1 MRHEK
6 GGTVEGL
13 LVFLRPAGRHTDEA
27 ARGESEIC
35 SLDREPE
42 REREVGGEGACV
54 RQRPH
59 EEMGGER
66 ERQIE
71 KEG

>member
-1 MRHEK
+1 M
-6 GGTVEGL
+6 
-13 LVFLRPAGRHTDEA
+13 FLRPAGRHADEA
-27 ARGESEIC
+27 ARGEPEIC
-35 SLDREPE
+35 RHGREPE
-42 REREVGGEGACV
+42 REREGGGEGACV

-71 KEG
+71 KG